1 MTLLFKCDMT
11 APEPWLEALANQ
23 IPGREIRVFPDIG
36 SRDDIEYALVY
47 EPPPGLM
54 KSLPNLKVIFSLW
67 VGIDHLTKDPELPP
81 VPVVRMVERC
91 LTASMTEYVVQQVLN
106 FHKDCLDY
114 RTLQAKRHWE
124 QLELKAAWDRNVG
137 ILGLGTL
144 GRDAAEKLAALGF
157 NVAGWSRM
165 QKEMPDIDCYHG
177 SEGLSP
183 FLARTHILVC
193 LLPLTDATRGI
204 LNKQLF
210 EQLPRGASVINCAR
224 GGHLVEPD
232 LLQAL
237 DDGQLA
243 GAALDVFEQEPL
255 PDNHQFWDHP
265 RIVVTPHIA
274 AFSLPETAVESVVNN
289 IDRIEAGQPPLN
301 AVDFERG
308 Y

>member
-11 APEPWLEALANQ
+11 APEPWLQALAKQ
-23 IPGREIRVFPDIG
+23 MPDREIRVFPDIG
-36 SRDDIEYALVY
+36 SREDIEYALVY

-67 VGIDHLTKDPELPP
+67 VGIDHLTQDPELPK

-106 FHKDCLDY
+106 FHQDCLAY
-114 RTLQAKRHWE
+114 RALQAKRHWQ
-124 QLELKAAWDRNVG
+124 QLELIAAWDRNVG
-137 ILGLGTL
+137 VMGLGTL
-144 GRDAAEKLAALGF
+144 GRDAAEKLSALGF
-157 NVAGWSRM
+157 NVAGWSRTR
-165 QKEMPDIDCYHG
+165 KEIPGIDCYHG
-177 SEGLSP
+177 SEGFSP

-204 LNKQLF
+204 LSKQLF
-210 EQLPRGASVINCAR
+210 EQLPRGASIINCAR
-224 GGHLVEPD
+224 GGHLVEAD

-255 PDNHQFWDHP
+255 PDDHPFWDHP
-265 RIVVTPHIA
+265 RIIVTPHIA
-274 AFSLPETAVESVVNN
+274 AFSSPMTAVESVVDN
-289 IDRIEAGQPPLN
+289 IDRIEAGQAPLN

>member
-11 APEPWLEALANQ
+11 ASEPWLEALAKQ
-23 IPGREIRVFPDIG
+23 MPDREIRVFPDIEPLE
-36 SRDDIEYALVY
+36 DVEYALVY
-47 EPPPGLM
+47 EPPPGLL

-67 VGIDHLTKDPELPP
+67 VGVDHLTKDSELPA

-91 LTASMTEYVVQQVLN
+91 LTASMSEHVVQQTLN

-114 RTLQAKRHWE
+114 RAQQGKRHWQ
-124 QLELKAAWDRNVG
+124 QLELKAAWERNVG
-137 ILGLGTL
+137 IMGLGTL

-157 NVAGWSRM
+157 NIAGWSRTP
-165 QKEMPDIDCYHG
+165 KKILNIDCYHG
-177 SEGLSP
+177 NQGLSP
-183 FLARTHILVC
+183 FLARTQILVC

-204 LNKQLF
+204 LNKELF
-210 EQLPRGASVINCAR
+210 EQLPRGAAIINCAR
-224 GGHLVEPD
+224 GGHLIEAD

-237 DDGQLA
+237 DEGRLS

-255 PDNHQFWDHP
+255 PPDHPFWRHP

-274 AFSLPETAVESVVNN
+274 AFSSADTAVEAVVEN
-289 IDRIEAGQPPLN
+289 IARIESGQPLLN
-301 AVDFERG
+301 VVDFERG

>member
-1 MTLLFKCDMT
+1 MT
-11 APEPWLEALANQ
+11 APEPWLQALANQ
-23 IPGREIRVFPDIG
+23 MPDREIRVFPDIG
-36 SRDDIEYALVY
+36 SREDIEYALVY

-67 VGIDHLTKDPELPP
+67 VGIDHLTKDPELPK
-81 VPVVRMVERC
+81 VPVVRMAERC
-91 LTASMTEYVVQQVLN
+91 MTASMTEHVVQQVLN
-106 FHKDCLDY
+106 LHKHCLDY
-114 RTLQAKRHWE
+114 RAQQAKQHWQ

-137 ILGLGTL
+137 VMGLGIL

-157 NVAGWSRM
+157 NAAGWSRT
-165 QKEMPDIDCYHG
+165 QKEIPDIDCYHG

-210 EQLPRGASVINCAR
+210 EQLPRGASIINCAR
-224 GGHLVEPD
+224 GGHLIEAD
-232 LLQAL
+232 LLQAF

-243 GAALDVFEQEPL
+243 GAALDVFNQEPL
-255 PDNHQFWDHP
+255 PTGHPFWDHP
-265 RIVVTPHIA
+265 LIVVTPHIA
-274 AFSLPETAVESVVNN
+274 AFSLPKTAVDSVVDN
-289 IDRIEAGQPPLN
+289 INRIEAGQAPLN
-301 AVDFERG
+301 AVNFERG

>member
-1 MTLLFKCDMT
+1 MALLFKCDMT
-11 APEPWLEALANQ
+11 APEPWLEALAKQMPNQ
-23 IPGREIRVFPDIG
+23 EIRVFPDVG
-36 SRDDIEYALVY
+36 SREDIEYALVY

-106 FHKDCLDY
+106 FHKDWLDY
-114 RTLQAKRHWE
+114 RALQAKRHWQ
-124 QLELKAAWDRNVG
+124 QLEFKAAWDRNVG
-137 ILGLGTL
+137 VMGLGSL

-157 NVAGWSRM
+157 NVAGWSRT
-165 QKEMPDIDCYHG
+165 QKEILDIDCYHG
-177 SEGLSP
+177 SEGLST

-210 EQLPRGASVINCAR
+210 EQLPHGASIINCAR
-224 GGHLVEPD
+224 GGHLIEAD

-237 DDGQLA
+237 DDGPLA
-243 GAALDVFEQEPL
+243 AAALDVFEQEPL
-255 PDNHQFWDHP
+255 PDDHAFWDHP
-265 RIVVTPHIA
+265 RIVITPHIA
-274 AFSLPETAVESVVNN
+274 AFSSPETAVEAVVEN
-289 IDRIEAGQPPLN
+289 INRVEAGQPPLN

>member
-1 MTLLFKCDMT
+1 MT
-11 APEPWLEALANQ
+11 APEPWLEALAHQ
-23 IPGREIRVFPDIG
+23 MRHREIRVFPDIEP
-36 SRDDIEYALVY
+36 REDIEYALVY

-54 KSLPNLKVIFSLW
+54 KRLPNLKVIFSLW
-67 VGIDHLTKDPELPP
+67 VGIDHLTKDPELPK

-106 FHKDCLDY
+106 LHKDCSDY
-114 RTLQAKRHWE
+114 RALQADRHWE
-124 QLELKAAWDRNVG
+124 QLQLRAAWERNVG
-137 ILGLGTL
+137 VMGLGTL
-144 GRDAAEKLAALGF
+144 GRDAAEKLVALRF
-157 NVAGWSRM
+157 NVAGWSRT
-165 QKEMPDIDCYHG
+165 QKEISDIDCYHG

-210 EQLPRGASVINCAR
+210 EQLPRGASIINCAR
-224 GGHLVEPD
+224 GGHLIEAD

-237 DDGQLA
+237 GDGQLA

-255 PDNHQFWDHP
+255 PDDHPFWDHP

-274 AFSLPETAVESVVNN
+274 AFSSPVTAVESVVDN

-301 AVDFERG
+301 VVDFERG